1 MAEGKHAVEFGVL
14 LGSGTIRCVRKAQY
28 ISAVVTVIIV
38 IATTITI
45 IISCCAF
52 GSPRR
57 LVVCLFVCSPDG
69 EMGFFLRIYKRLVRA
84 SELVC

>member
-57 LVVCLFVCSPDG
+57 LVVCLFVHQMAKWASSCVYIKG
-69 EMGFFLRIYKRLVRA
+69 WCALR
-84 SELVC
+84 S